1 MDTLRRLHTLK
12 LSHNQL
18 IGCQGLGATP
28 TIQMIDMS
36 HNHLQHVDDIEKL
49 CLLLSLNVSSNNLLN
64 VRLYIAYHSI
74 LLYGLQILSTFTGLK
89 NLLCSLRIVNQF
101 SINLLDCLS
110 FYQLNVK

>member
-74 LLYGLQILSTFTGLK
+74 LIISYHIIIWIANTINFYWSEKPTLFFTY
-89 NLLCSLRIVNQF
+89 C
-101 SINLLDCLS
+101 
-110 FYQLNVK
+110 